1 MLWSSNGE
9 PMPDGDTGDA
19 SPGVCEEEAAAD
31 APSSSVA
38 SEALRDRAP
47 IKLFFSLNFSI
58 QLALNAT
65 WLSGLVVVA
74 AKARALSRMRSS
86 ESGFPFFS

>member
-1 MLWSSNGE
+1 MPEGE
-9 PMPDGDTGDA
+9 TGEA

-38 SEALRDRAP
+38 SEAFRDRAP
-47 IKLFFSLNFSI
+47 IRLFFSLNFSI

-74 AKARALSRMRSS
+74 ENARALSRIKSS
-86 ESGFPFFS
+86 ESGFPFFSYAEW